1 MKLFFSE
8 FNADY
13 SKYHFPYQVYALK
26 ESTDT
31 YKQIYDIGFLP
42 SRISQDLFYLARSL
56 RVSLPEY
63 TASSE
68 NRRIMNKFPDLSVE
82 MIPISEFEYQFEIG
96 KIASDFYKR
105 RTEVKGMS
113 AQKIKSLIT
122 EGYFTHILRFSLNGV
137 LVGYC
142 IVNSDENVLHYAYPF
157 YKEEFEKSNMGMA
170 MILSTIQLSQNKGL
184 KYLYLGTVY
193 TEQSLYKTQFVGAEY
208 FNGIEWVNDI
218 EGLKEIVRNHR
229 EGHLFETLADKDATI
244 INLLNRN

>member
-13 SKYHFPYQVYALK
+13 GKYYFPYQVYALK
-26 ESTDT
+26 EKDDSFEQM
-31 YKQIYDIGFLP
+31 YNKGFLP
-42 SRISQDLFYLARSL
+42 TRINKDLFYLARSL
-56 RVSLPEY
+56 RVSLKEHTP
-63 TASSE
+63 SSE
-68 NRRIMNKFPDLSVE
+68 NRRIINKFPDLSVQL
-82 MIPISEFEYQFEIG
+82 ISLSDFQYNYEIG
-96 KIASDFYKR
+96 KLASDFYKR
-105 RTEVKGMS
+105 RSEVKGMS

-122 EGYFTHILRFSLNGV
+122 EGYFTHILKFSLNGV

-142 IVNSDENVLHYAYPF
+142 IVNSDVNVLHYAYPF